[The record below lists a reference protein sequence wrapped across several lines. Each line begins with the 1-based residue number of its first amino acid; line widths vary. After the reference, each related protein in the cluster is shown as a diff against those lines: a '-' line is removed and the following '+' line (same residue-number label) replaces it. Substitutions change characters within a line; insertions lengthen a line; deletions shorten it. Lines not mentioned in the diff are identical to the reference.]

1 MSEKLA
7 LGEAG
12 RAGRVEGRGGLWG
25 FFLVGLLL
33 LTAGGAGF
41 ALWRW
46 KKGPEID
53 IPVLAVEQY
62 LRLKADGRVKE
73 AWLEDGVMDVELQ
86 VPLVLDGR
94 DYKWIR
100 VLASGMDSARLRQ
113 GLPPE
118 KFHEAGP

>member
-1 MSEKLA
+1 MTEKK
-7 LGEAG
+7 
-12 RAGRVEGRGGLWG
+12 GGLAG
-25 FFLVGLLL
+25 VLLVGLLVL
-33 LTAGGAGF
+33 SAGGAGF

-86 VPLVLDGR
+86 YPLVLDGR
-94 DYKWIR
+94 EYKWVR
-100 VLASGMDSARLRQ
+100 VLAFGMDSARLRQ
-113 GLPPE
+113 GLPAE
-118 KFHEAGP
+118 KFHEAGR